1 MSDNDFMDR
10 GRSQVL
16 YNYLPGKTF
25 DYSGPYGIHRVKQ
38 VDAVNSTDVNA
49 DFIAERILTRVRQ
62 WRDSED
68 SLGAVGFPQNPDQY
82 RLLEPQKVRSELF
95 PLLFYCSECGLVE
108 TYDDPDELRTYNAS
122 LTCRHDGCD
131 GELRQYRYVFIHEC
145 GEIETP
151 DPYKCSDC
159 GSFDQWRLD
168 TQDSQR
174 FENFRWHCQCGNTK
188 SLYSRCDCSLS
199 NNRMR
204 LSVHSGS
211 SVHIPHHFSLI
222 NIKEDAAG
230 SASSPVYG
238 KKVLARYLGLTDA
251 PVDEM
256 DLEQAGG
263 GEEVE
268 GLKTTLENLEQ
279 MYEESGG
286 QGLKESI
293 EKTKRQIAELEENT
307 DPLVEVV
314 NNHVSLTEVDSGP
327 QSTLSETASSIVY
340 ELRQYLSTIEQFDRK
355 PVREVILEAGAS
367 DPQSQRR
374 REARADRIE
383 QQLLNSG
390 IARATFIE
398 DFPITNVVF
407 GYSRGSRDED
417 EAILKGFS
425 ENQVRASGEGF
436 PVFVDTVATE
446 ATQLELNPRAV
457 LAWLLDNSLGEG
469 EAATALRTQLLA
481 SETPTDHGYPVLEDW
496 ADDTIRNWVAQSDVS
511 SADTEPLSEWE
522 ESAIRAWIVDNM
534 GQIPEYSSIDVDD
547 EEKAVTYFVY
557 HLVHT
562 YSHSIL
568 KQITRLSG
576 ISRTSL
582 AEHLLPYALSSIIY
596 TDQREDFSLGGI
608 YTLLE
613 SDLDD
618 LLSEIHRQGNN
629 CVYDPVCSRRGSA
642 CFSCMHI
649 SEVSCSHLNRNIAR
663 DFLFGSKAV
672 APRELTGYLELA
684 GNFPPHES
692 A

>member
-38 VDAVNSTDVNA
+38 IDAVKSTDVNS
-49 DFIAERILTRVRQ
+49 DFIADRILARVRQ
-62 WRDSED
+62 WRDSEE

-95 PLLFYCSECGLVE
+95 PLLFYCSQCSRVE
-108 TYDDPDELRTYNAS
+108 TYDDSEKLRTYNAS
-122 LTCRHDGCD
+122 LTCRHDDCD
-131 GELRQYRYVFIHEC
+131 GELRQYRYVFIHKC

-151 DPYKCSDC
+151 DPQRCSQC
-159 GSFDQWRLD
+159 GSYDQWQLD

-174 FENFRWHCQCGNTK
+174 FENFQWHCSCGNTK
-188 SLYSRCDCSLS
+188 SLYSRCDCSLPDNS
-199 NNRMR
+199 MQ
-204 LSVHSGS
+204 LAVHSGS

-222 NIKEDAAG
+222 NIEEDAAG
-230 SASSPVYG
+230 SASSPAYG
-238 KKVLARYLGLTDA
+238 KKVLARYLGLTDTSI
-251 PVDEM
+251 DEIE
-256 DLEQAGG
+256 LEQAGG

-268 GLKTTLENLEQ
+268 DLKTTLENLER
-279 MYEESGG
+279 MYEQSGG

-293 EKTKRQIAELEENT
+293 EQTKQQIADLEQNT

-314 NNHVSLTEVDSGP
+314 DNHVSLTEVTSG
-327 QSTLSETASSIVY
+327 QSNTLSQTASSITY

-355 PVREVILEAGAS
+355 PVREVILEAGA
-367 DPQSQRR
+367 DNPQSQRR
-374 REARADRIE
+374 RKARADRIE
-383 QQLLNSG
+383 KQLINNGL
-390 IARATFIE
+390 AEVTFIE

-407 GYSRGSRDED
+407 GYSRGSRDEE
-417 EAILKGFS
+417 EAILRGFT

-436 PVFVDTVATE
+436 PVFVDTVSTE
-446 ATQLELNPRAV
+446 ATQLQLNPRAV
-457 LAWLLDNSLGEG
+457 LAWLLANSRGEG
-469 EAATALRTQLLA
+469 DEAVALRTQLLA
-481 SETPTDHGYPVLEDW
+481 SETPTDHKYPVLEDW
-496 ADDTIRNWVAQSDVS
+496 TDETIRDWAAQGDVS
-511 SADTEPLSEWE
+511 PAETEPLSEWE
-522 ESAIRAWIVDNM
+522 EPAIRAWIVDNM
-534 GQIPEYSSIDVDD
+534 RLIPEYSTIAVDD
-547 EEKAVTYFVY
+547 DEMAVTYFVY

-582 AEHLLPYALSSIIY
+582 AEHLLPYALSFIIY

-613 SDLDD
+613 SELDD
-618 LLSEIHRQGNN
+618 LLSEIRRQGNN

-684 GNFPPHES
+684 SDFQPQDS
-692 A
+692 T